1 MCFKM
6 RLQSYI
12 VNYWHGMNNMLFLTI
27 LGDFCGM
34 QKSKEKGF

>member
-12 VNYWHGMNNMLFLTI
+12 VNYWHGMDNMLFLTI
-27 LGDFCGM
+27 FVVC
-34 QKSKEKGF
+34 KNAKEKGF